1 MVRWGSYDRT
11 DARLECGTPLQPI
24 PVQRW
29 RCAEHGSF
37 SFLPPFLARYLRYLV
52 QVVTAVLGELV
63 DGTGRLE
70 TLVEV
75 IGPSL
80 DTARR
85 WIWQLVGPRQ
95 ERWLMQHCPEACT
108 APPLTA
114 STPTNRSL
122 ILTAARNYV
131 RRLNLDP
138 NFFPLPLQRAHLAD
152 LYRYSI

>member
-1 MVRWGSYDRT
+1 MVRWGIYRRT

-29 RCAEHGSF
+29 RCAEHGSC

-52 QVVTAVLGELV
+52 QVVSAVLGELV
-63 DGTGRLE
+63 EGTGRLE

-75 IGPSL
+75 VGPSL

-85 WIWQLVGPRQ
+85 WVLQLVGPRQ
-95 ERWLMQHCPEACT
+95 DRWLMQHCLEPAL
-108 APPLTA
+108 AP
-114 STPTNRSL
+114 STSTQGSR
-122 ILTAARNYV
+122 ILTAAKAYIQ
-131 RRLNLDP
+131 RLNLSP

-152 LYRYSI
+152 LYRYRI